1 MPFLPF
7 FSSKSVLG
15 VDIGTA
21 SIKIAELNHLRD
33 KFELKNYG
41 ILDFLSKK
49 ETDQKLYDEYIAG
62 GIKELISRTKPSTK
76 NSVASIP
83 SFSTFSTVIELPYL
97 SEKDLAKAIPFE
109 ARKYIPIPLNELV
122 LDWTIIN
129 IAEVNKYQT
138 SSQQNKSYP
147 NVEVFIAA
155 VPKEE
160 TERYRKIFLKAG
172 LTLKA
177 LELENIALIR
187 SLIGEDK
194 SPLAMVNLGGRS
206 TSIVVINKGF
216 ERISRNYEIG
226 GFELTKALSKAL
238 RVSFERAEEIKKVE
252 GLKSTNPS
260 LTESITPLID
270 MIIFEIKKTISNF
283 EEDKKTKITKL
294 ILTGAQ
300 ANMIGL
306 KDYFAKKIDK
316 EVVIGNPFSR
326 ISYNKTLKP
335 ILPSL
340 GSSLALALGLAMR
353 KI

>member
-1 MPFLPF
+1 MPFLSF

-21 SIKIAELNHLRD
+21 SIKIAELSHSRD
-33 KFELKNYG
+33 KYELKNYG

-49 ETDQKLYDEYIAG
+49 EVDKKLEDEYIAG
-62 GIKELISRTKPSTK
+62 GLKELISRIKPSTT

-109 ARKYIPIPLNELV
+109 ARKYIPIPLKELV

-129 IAEVNKYQT
+129 IAEMNKAQT
-138 SSQQNKSYP
+138 APQQNKPP

-160 TERYRKIFLKAG
+160 TERYKKIFLKAG

-187 SLIGEDK
+187 SLIGKDK

-206 TSIVVINKGF
+206 TSIVIIDKGF

-226 GFELTKALSKAL
+226 GFEITKALSKTL
-238 RVSFERAEEIKKVE
+238 KVSFERAEVIKKTE

-260 LTESITPLID
+260 LSESIIPLID
-270 MIIFEIKKTISNF
+270 MIIFEVKKTISNF
-283 EEDKKTKITKL
+283 EENKKTKITKL
-294 ILTGAQ
+294 VLTGSQ

-306 KDYFAKKIDK
+306 KDYFSKKIDK
-316 EVVIGNPFSR
+316 EVTIGNPFSN
-326 ISYNKTLKP
+326 ISYNKSLKP
-335 ILPSL
+335 IIESL
-340 GSSLALALGLAMR
+340 GSTLALALGLAMR